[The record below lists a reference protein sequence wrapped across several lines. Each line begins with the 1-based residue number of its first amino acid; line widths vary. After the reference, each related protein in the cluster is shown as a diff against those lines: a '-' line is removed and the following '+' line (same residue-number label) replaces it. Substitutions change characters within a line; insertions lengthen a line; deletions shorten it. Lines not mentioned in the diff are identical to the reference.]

1 MDNSTY
7 QKKRRKRKKLC
18 SKIYN
23 SKYWVMTMMLKS
35 LILPEDNQLALS
47 FSKRQNGIK
56 DVVRMISK
64 LRLIS
69 HFIKAH
75 TS

>member
-1 MDNSTY
+1 MDSSTY

-18 SKIYN
+18 NKIYN

-47 FSKRQNGIK
+47 FS
-56 DVVRMISK
+56 ISK